1 MPEIEIRPATA
12 NDIPP
17 LTSLEHNYT
26 TEHVWQMDL
35 QLGDNHTNVV
45 FREVRL
51 PRSVQVA
58 YPRDIQS
65 LSNTW
70 KERSGLLVSVL
81 EDEVVGYINLMQN
94 MAPKTTWA
102 TDLVVMLRARR
113 QGIASALVL
122 AAQEWAI
129 HHGSWRLVLEMQPKN
144 HAAIRLAQKLGFDF
158 CGYND
163 RYYINQDIAI
173 FFAKWLK

>member
-12 NDIPP
+12 KDIPP

-26 TEHVWQMDL
+26 SEYVWQMEL
-35 QLGDNHTNVV
+35 QREENQTNVI

-65 LSNTW
+65 LSKTW
-70 KERSGLLVSVL
+70 KERSGLLVSVF

-102 TDLVVMLRARR
+102 TDLVVMRRSRR
-113 QGIASALVL
+113 QGIASALIL

-129 HHGSWRLVLEMQPKN
+129 EHGSWRLVLEMQPKN

-163 RYYINQDIAI
+163 RYYINQDIAL